1 MRNYWLFNVSSK
13 TNTEQVKD
21 PQHDNSRVH
30 VFKNQGKYL
39 RNKFRASRREKNKP
53 RRSKIRKRSSLRSLS
68 TDSYEPLSIDSYE
81 QADVCTVEKCPKG
94 YPRLAAFLDIDEN
107 FMLYRRFGFL
117 QARVLLYKQDELRE
131 MEDRLDRLDKDDEE
145 DRPKML
151 RSREDDNADDEYRMK
166 LMQEIEEKF
175 SEYGKRLTSS

>member
-1 MRNYWLFNVSSK
+1 
-13 TNTEQVKD
+13 
-21 PQHDNSRVH
+21 
-30 VFKNQGKYL
+30 
-39 RNKFRASRREKNKP
+39 
-53 RRSKIRKRSSLRSLS
+53 
-68 TDSYEPLSIDSYE
+68 
-81 QADVCTVEKCPKG
+81 
-94 YPRLAAFLDIDEN
+94 
-107 FMLYRRFGFL
+107 MLYRRFGFL